1 MRAWTTNDNN
11 RRLFKSISNKDW
23 VRYQFTF
30 TADTVSNSIQF
41 GQSGSGSIEICGM
54 KLEHSDRMTDYDV
67 NSSEIVSVVE
77 FNDVRDTVSSHTQ
90 TLQRQDQAISQV
102 IQTADGLVSRV
113 SNFLDDFNLVYDPTN
128 FSKWAKKQAEANVIE
143 VQAGTRLLRITTTGK
158 NQSSLSRFRITT

>member
-1 MRAWTTNDNN
+1 
-11 RRLFKSISNKDW
+11 
-23 VRYQFTF
+23 
-30 TADTVSNSIQF
+30 
-41 GQSGSGSIEICGM
+41 M

-128 FSKWAKKQAEANVIE
+128 FSKWVKKQAATNYNHWQIS
-143 VQAGTRLLRITTTGK
+143 
-158 NQSSLSRFRITT
+158 SSLSRIRIATQHLDIYE